1 MASGFDFMR
10 LMMEIQERTESP
22 AELAKPK
29 RPYVKPELVEF
40 GNVRKYTCAGGTQ
53 GIDFGLVPHS

>member
-1 MASGFDFMR
+1 
-10 LMMEIQERTESP
+10 MEIQERTESP